1 MSDPSKVEYAA
12 VGGIGVVVIALGTVL
27 RFSSMPPTPRIA
39 AATQQ
44 AVAQSLQ
51 QLKYGLT
58 YHRALVERDTQQL
71 GIPFDYVQVAE
82 PFPYF
87 LELEKPVT
95 LQSKKD
101 TWSSPHL
108 EIKTSVSSEWAG
120 GGLKTDHVFL
130 SIKNKSR
137 NYLAYRV
144 DTTMPEL
151 RRCKDAAQ
159 VGHNGIALRP
169 GEEISRVEC
178 VFRPG
183 DGVILRRVEVLEIPS
198 ISYHYVS
205 RLYPPHVLMD
215 QRVGAS
221 HNVAGVKRCSIIPWQ
236 EIREA
241 GDAGEA
247 SWADVLDFYGRHP
260 CEEYSFFRGY
270 KREPAPRKLP
280 AVPPGK

>member
-1 MSDPSKVEYAA
+1 MAEPTKLEFAA
-12 VGGIGVVVIALGTVL
+12 VGGVGVAVIALGTFL

-44 AVAQSLQ
+44 AVSQSIQ
-51 QLKYGLT
+51 QLKYGPQ
-58 YHRALVERDTQQL
+58 YHRALIERDSQQAGL
-71 GIPFDYVQVAE
+71 PFDYTLLTE
-82 PFPYF
+82 PFPYA
-87 LELEKPVT
+87 LELDKPVT
-95 LQSKKD
+95 LQPRKD
-101 TWSSPHL
+101 SWTSPHL
-108 EIKTSVSSEWAG
+108 EISTSVAGEWAG
-120 GGLKTDHVFL
+120 GGLKTEHVFL
-130 SIKNKSR
+130 SIKNRSR

-169 GEEISRVEC
+169 GEEVSRVEC

-183 DGVILRRVEVLEIPS
+183 DGVILRRVEVLEIPA

-215 QRVGAS
+215 PRVGAS
-221 HNVAGVKRCSIIPWQ
+221 HSVAAVKRCSIIPWQ

-241 GDAGEA
+241 ADAGEA
-247 SWADVLDFYGRHP
+247 SWADVLDFYGRHA
-260 CEEYSFFRGY
+260 CEEYTFFRGY
-270 KREPAPRKLP
+270 KREPGPRKLP